1 MQTPEV
7 LRTKI
12 TITYGLS
19 QRCERTLTSIPGRNN
34 GKWEYSDYEC
44 RKFPAK
50 VADGCE
56 DENEGFCSAWISAS
70 FFDELA
76 IWCAAAS
83 LVAILFG
90 VSTHSR
96 RRRIWRAVAGL
107 VFLHGAYPIS

>member
-1 MQTPEV
+1 VQTPEI

-19 QRCERTLTSIPGRNN
+19 QRCERTITNIPGRDNS
-34 GKWEYSDYEC
+34 KWEYTDYEC
-44 RKFPAK
+44 RNFPAK
-50 VADGCE
+50 VMDGCE
-56 DENEGFCSAWISAS
+56 DENEGFCSAWTSAS
-70 FFDELA
+70 YFEELA
-76 IWCAAAS
+76 IWSAAAS

-107 VFLHGAYPIS
+107 VFLHGMY